1 MLFPFSY
8 ITVDIYGRCNLRCKF
23 CPEGQGL
30 NEQPARQMPF
40 SSFQRWIGPVLPE
53 LGQLEFFNWSEPFL
67 HTELFEILNWTA
79 EQNPNLELIL
89 STNGTVID
97 EEMAERLV
105 SSPVKVLT
113 MTMAGLT
120 KEDYS
125 KYHGV
130 DALEKFIKSLRLIA
144 RAKRSLRSSNPKIR
158 LRYLRFYFNFVS
170 SAEVRRWV
178 KKHIGV
184 DSSFINGATV
194 REGFLCGANLSGEE
208 IQKAYGVDSKSPSV
222 LSIPVSPSCQKNFPS
237 PAVRADGAV
246 FPCCSVPY
254 RDEYIMGYLEEAT
267 LQEIWNGVPYKKF
280 RETLIKGENT
290 VCRNCF
296 FQFPKSGLKLDRYVI
311 QRMNSRRRM
320 KSMTR

>member
-1 MLFPFSY
+1 MLFPSSY
-8 ITVDIYGRCNLRCKF
+8 ITVDISSRCNLRCKF

-30 NEQPARQMPF
+30 NQQPARQMPF

-53 LGQLEFFNWSEPFL
+53 LRQLEFFNWSEPFL
-67 HTELFEILNWTA
+67 HTELFEILNWAA

-89 STNGTVID
+89 STNGTIMN
-97 EEMAERLV
+97 EETAERLV

-144 RAKRSLRSSNPKIR
+144 RAKRSLRSSNPRIR
-158 LRYLRFYFNFVS
+158 LRYLRFHFNFVS

-178 KKHIGV
+178 KKQLGS
-184 DSSFINGATV
+184 DSSSINGATV

-208 IQKAYGVDSKSPSV
+208 IQKAYGVDSKGPSV

-246 FPCCSVPY
+246 FPCCAVPY
-254 RDEYIMGYLEEAT
+254 RDEYVMGSLEEST
-267 LQEIWNGVPYKKF
+267 LQEIWNGVPYKNF
-280 RETLIKGENT
+280 RETLMKGENT

-296 FQFPKSGLKLDRYVI
+296 FRFPKPGLKLDRYVI
-311 QRMNSRRRM
+311 HRMNSRRRM
-320 KSMTR
+320 KSVAL